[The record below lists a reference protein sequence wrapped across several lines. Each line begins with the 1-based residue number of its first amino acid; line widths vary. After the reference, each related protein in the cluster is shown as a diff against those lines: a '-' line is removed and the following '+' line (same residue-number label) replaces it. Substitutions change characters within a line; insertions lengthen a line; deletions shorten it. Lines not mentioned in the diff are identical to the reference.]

1 MLTPVILSKI
11 YTKEQLISKLAD
23 KTSTLDAMSDNIVGI
38 NEPNLSIQYG
48 SNADKVLVEQEIE
61 AIVEALQILGSD
73 MFGNDLLKPNVKYVY

>member
-23 KTSTLDAMSDNIVGI
+23 KTATLDAMSDNIVGI
-38 NEPNLSIQYG
+38 NEPNLPIQYG

-61 AIVEALQILGSD
+61 GIVEALQILGSD